1 MALKDEIKEQNKKI
15 KDMTPK
21 QKWEHFWYYNKY
33 YVMIAA
39 VAVIFVVYL
48 ILHLTV
54 LRPLPYGFRGYF
66 LNTGYDDMTINSDVT
81 GLTDDFTKYENIDT
95 SKYRVGIDYVTNIDY
110 GVSDSYTLA
119 QDIALTAEGER
130 GDIDYMAGPENVI
143 DTYVNANFFANT
155 IDTYL
160 EEETFQY
167 FDEQGL
173 VYYYEAEDHNLYP
186 IGIYITDAPLV
197 KAYNIYPNNA
207 DENNRQE
214 VVYSIVSYSTRPEM
228 AVDMLLYLYQMK

>member
-1 MALKDEIKEQNKKI
+1 MALKDEIKEQNKKL

-39 VAVIFVVYL
+39 VAIIFVIYL

-54 LRPLPYGFRGYF
+54 FKPLPFGFKGYF
-66 LNTGYDDMTINSDVT
+66 LNTGYDDMTITSDVT
-81 GLTDDFTKYENIDT
+81 KLTDAFTDYAKIDLK
-95 SKYRVGIDYVTNIDY
+95 SYRVGIDYVTNIDY
-110 GVSDSYTLA
+110 NVSDSYTLA
-119 QDIALTAEGER
+119 QDIAMTAEGER
-130 GDIDYMAGPENVI
+130 GDLDFIAGPTDVI
-143 DTYVNANFFANT
+143 NYYVNANFFSKT
-155 IDTYL
+155 IDKYL
-160 EEETFQY
+160 DEETFNY

-197 KAYNIYPNNA
+197 KSYNLYPNNA
-207 DENNRQE
+207 NEETRQE
-214 VVYSIVSYSTRPEM
+214 IVFSVVSYSTRPEK
-228 AVDMLLYLYQMK
+228 AVILLKYLYQMN